1 MNLELA
7 SIKGPRASQEIAQQL
22 RDAIYSGHLLPGDK
36 LPSER
41 ELVRQFESSR
51 VTVREAIRSLEM
63 AGLLSVKRGYGGGAF
78 VADIDLRPLKESF
91 STLLRLHKVTIAHLT
106 EVRLLL
112 EPHLAALAARR
123 VTPQDLARLKEV
135 LEEQTEAVGSGQLPH
150 AYDLRFHR
158 LVAEASGNPVLHAM
172 MNSVADLLVDEVVSR
187 LELSVAI
194 NRDIL
199 HFHRQI
205 YRALIRRD
213 SVRAQELMTQH
224 VLDIQKQLWQLLPEA
239 VAKPG
244 SDGGKAGPST
254 RRENHGQHEKGH

>member
-1 MNLELA
+1 MNLTVS
-7 SIKGPRASQEIAQQL
+7 SIKGPRVSQEIAQQL
-22 RDAIYSGHLLPGDK
+22 RNAIYQGHLRPGDK

-78 VADIDLRPLKESF
+78 IADVDLRPLKESF

-123 VTPQDLARLKEV
+123 VTPEELASLKGV
-135 LEEQTEAVGSGQLPH
+135 LREQADAVESGQLPH

-172 MNSVADLLVDEVVSR
+172 MNSVADLLVDEVVSK
-187 LELSVAI
+187 LKLSVAI

-205 YRALIRRD
+205 YRALGRRD
-213 SVRAQELMTQH
+213 AERAQELMTQH
-224 VLDIQKQLWQLLPEA
+224 VLDIQRQLWQLLPEA

-244 SDGGKAGPST
+244 SDGRNARPLK
-254 RRENHGQHEKGH
+254 RRVNHGQRDKGD

>member
-78 VADIDLRPLKESF
+78 VADVDLRPLKESF
-91 STLLRLHKVTIAHLT
+91 STLLRLRKVTIAHLT

-123 VTPQDLARLKEV
+123 V
-135 LEEQTEAVGSGQLPH
+135 
-150 AYDLRFHR
+150 
-158 LVAEASGNPVLHAM
+158 
-172 MNSVADLLVDEVVSR
+172 
-187 LELSVAI
+187 
-194 NRDIL
+194 
-199 HFHRQI
+199 
-205 YRALIRRD
+205 
-213 SVRAQELMTQH
+213 
-224 VLDIQKQLWQLLPEA
+224 
-239 VAKPG
+239 
-244 SDGGKAGPST
+244 
-254 RRENHGQHEKGH
+254 